1 MGTYTNVTGL
11 MQQQTSSRSIWH
23 SYASIILLLAGITLG
38 SLVGFIYG
46 KQVEGFKF
54 IGDIFLNLLFT
65 AIIPLV
71 FFTIASSIANLQKTE
86 RLGKL
91 FGIVAGVFLMTVIIS
106 GLVMLL
112 VMWCFPIAQD
122 NSLRAMASQALIDNP
137 SSAMHSSGTSL
148 TQVLTVNDFFELM
161 ARKNMLALILISLM
175 VGFATLRA
183 GEKGKPFASFLASAN
198 EVMKQLLEM
207 IMKTAPLGLGAY
219 FAYQVG
225 VFGPQLLGVYVQPL
239 ALYYLT
245 CTAYFIVF
253 FSLYAYMAA
262 GKLGL
267 NLFWRNNLTPAL
279 TAVGTCSSIATI
291 PANLLAA
298 EKLHIPAHVRNIVI
312 PLGAPIHKDGSS
324 MSSIIKLALLF
335 AMFGKDLS
343 APSLFLAIMGI
354 TVIVSIVEG
363 GIPNGGYIGEVFAI
377 TAFGFPME
385 QALPVAMV
393 IGTLVDP
400 IATLLNANGDLVSAM
415 LVTRITEGKD
425 WLHRAVKGST

>member
-1 MGTYTNVTGL
+1 MR
-11 MQQQTSSRSIWH
+11 TSSHHHPSLLRN
-23 SYASIILLLAGITLG
+23 YASILLLLAGISIG
-38 SLVGFIYG
+38 SLVGFIFG
-46 KQVEGFKF
+46 SRVESIKF

-71 FFTIASSIANLQKTE
+71 FFTIASSIANLQKTDQ
-86 RLGKL
+86 LGKL
-91 FGIVAGVFLMTVIIS
+91 FGIVAAVFLTTVLIS
-106 GLVMLL
+106 AVVMLV
-112 VMWCFPIAQD
+112 VMLAFPLAQD
-122 NSLRAMASQALIDNP
+122 PTLRAMAAQALIDNP
-137 SSAMHSSGTSL
+137 NATQQATGTSL
-148 TQVLTVNDFFELM
+148 AQVLTVNEFFELM
-161 ARKNMLALILISLM
+161 SRKNMLALILISLM

-183 GEKGKPFASFLASAN
+183 GEKGKAFVSFLDSGN
-198 EVMKQLLEM
+198 EVMKQLLAI
-207 IMKTAPLGLGAY
+207 IMKIAPIGLGAY

-225 VFGPQLLGVYVQPL
+225 VFGPQLIGVYMHPL
-239 ALYYLT
+239 ALYYAT
-245 CTAYFIVF
+245 CSVYFVIF
-253 FSLYAYMAA
+253 FSLYAYFA
-262 GKLGL
+262 GGRLGFSV
-267 NLFWRNNLTPAL
+267 FWKNNLTPAL

-298 EKLHIPAHVRNIVI
+298 EKMGIPAYIRNIVI

-335 AMFGKDLS
+335 AMFGKDFS
-343 APSLFLAIMGI
+343 APEMVVAILGI
-354 TVIVSIVEG
+354 TVLVSVVAG

-415 LVTRITEGKD
+415 MVTRIAEGKN
-425 WLHRAVKGST
+425 WLKKNIDQSQI

>member
-1 MGTYTNVTGL
+1 MN
-11 MQQQTSSRSIWH
+11 TSTQSISSPH
-23 SYASIILLLAGITLG
+23 TSTLRNYADILLLLSGIAVG
-38 SLVGFIYG
+38 SGIGLIFG
-46 KQVEGFKF
+46 KQVESIKF

-71 FFTIASSIANLQKTE
+71 FFTIASSVANLQTSSQ
-86 RLGKL
+86 LGKL
-91 FGIVAGVFLMTVIIS
+91 FGIVAGVFLSTVLIS
-106 GLVMLL
+106 ALVMMA
-112 VMWCFPIAQD
+112 VMLMFPIDQD
-122 NSLRAMASQALIDNP
+122 NSLRSMAAQALIDNP
-137 SSAMHSSGTSL
+137 TNAAHSSGTSL

-161 ARKNMLALILISLM
+161 ARKNMLALILISLL
-175 VGFATLRA
+175 VGFASLRA
-183 GEKGKPFASFLASAN
+183 GEKGKVFAQFLDSTN
-198 EVMKQLLEM
+198 EVMKQLLGL

-225 VFGPQLLGVYVQPL
+225 VFGPQLLGIYFHPL

-245 CTAYFIVF
+245 CAVYFVVF
-253 FSLYAYMAA
+253 FSLYAYFA
-262 GKLGL
+262 GGQLGL
-267 NLFWRNNLTPAL
+267 RVFWKNNLTPAI
-279 TAVGTCSSIATI
+279 TAIGTCSSIATI

-298 EKLHIPAHVRNIVI
+298 EKMRIPEHIRNIVI

-335 AMFGKDLS
+335 AMFGQDFS
-343 APSLFLAIMGI
+343 APQMFFAIMGI

-363 GIPNGGYIGEVFAI
+363 GIPNGGYIGEIFAI

-400 IATLLNANGDLVSAM
+400 IATLLNANGDLVSSMMVAR
-415 LVTRITEGKD
+415 VAEGKD
-425 WLHRAVKGST
+425 WLRSRMKE